1 MGTVG
6 GIVSAAGGLGGYFPP
21 LVMGMTYN
29 PEAASYKYAIGLSL
43 LVVTA
48 VVAVLF
54 TLVFV
59 RTPAKDRVKSRT

>member
-29 PEAASYKYAIGLSL
+29 PEASSYKYAIGLSL

-48 VVAVLF
+48 VVALLF

-59 RTPAKDRVKSRT
+59 KTPAKDPVASKT